1 MMLSLICS
9 SCAFPSH
16 NQIVLDSN
24 GNELST
30 IELLDEIQ
38 LEKPIY
44 LKLIPPSSYEKLNAI
59 EIHFP
64 LKDGLNLLQKDSSFK
79 FEKSKQVLMRFS
91 QLDNNLEEILLDVK
105 GFLKIKQYQL
115 STAQYD
121 LDSFS
126 SKQILFQ
133 YPINL
138 QISNTGIDF
147 NLDYIIHVQPKNLPP
162 YRFQAEVLYALNKE
176 DEGLSN
182 QAYLESKYINNQ
194 KRLPAL
200 KSIQILCQNQ
210 NDSFVQNLKGIELI
224 GIQNQQIIS
233 NRAVSDSNGLLN
245 LSVFEDHLLYQ
256 KNQAFDLKF
265 KTSRDELIAQ
275 WLIPNQDQ
283 NIWENDNENPFI
295 YQLPLIEKLDE
306 DLDHLQIST
315 YAVNPDG
322 SIENMQAW
330 RFKMKQSYQWIDM
343 TPHPNAI
350 DQIEFYQDFFL
361 NHPYQA
367 ESLSTLSPMNIQDD
381 QENQDDQDE
390 NLQVIQV
397 KANHLDQPAYFE
409 KIFRFPKVLSQDHPL
424 KERIQ
429 EQRIL
434 EIKPPADSIYQ
445 ATNMSFDQDQALT
458 SPFMLDLKKI
468 PLKPI
473 VQGKLL
479 NLQQYGLNGISLE
492 IKSLLENQSGTFDV
506 FYPKIL
512 EDGQFNQALAPGE
525 YVVIASQHN
534 QNLISAP
541 YLGYFQVKAEQ
552 KDMLLLKEFAL
563 LPAQLWRNNA
573 VYLHDSLVEY
583 LEDVYTE
590 IYCDLSDIA
599 LLNPNSSADLTQKIK
614 VFSKLSEESQIDLP
628 VHQNLCKI
636 EALSTF

>member
-1 MMLSLICS
+1 MIVSLICD
-9 SCAFPSH
+9 SCAFPSQ
-16 NQIVLDSN
+16 NQIVIDSN
-24 GNELST
+24 GDLPASEL
-30 IELLDEIQ
+30 IDEIQ

-44 LKLIPPSSYEKLNAI
+44 LKLIPPSNYERLNAI

-64 LKDGLNLLQKDSSFK
+64 LKDGFNLLQKDSSFK

-91 QLDNNLEEILLDVK
+91 QLDRNLEEVLLDVK

-147 NLDYIIHVQPKNLPP
+147 NLDYIIHVQPQNLPP
-162 YRFQAEVLYALNKE
+162 YRFQAEVLYTLNKE
-176 DEGLSN
+176 DEGVSN

-200 KSIQILCQNQ
+200 KTIQILCQNQ
-210 NDSFVQNLKGIELI
+210 NDSFIQNLKGIELI
-224 GIQNQQIIS
+224 GIQNQQIIT
-233 NRAVSDSNGLLN
+233 NRNLSDSNGLLN
-245 LSVFEDHLLYQ
+245 LSVFEDDLFYQ
-256 KNQAFDLKF
+256 KSQAFDLKF

-275 WLIPNQDQ
+275 WFIPNRNQS
-283 NIWENDNENPFI
+283 IWENDTENPLT

-306 DLDHLQIST
+306 DLENIQIST
-315 YAVNPDG
+315 YAVKPDG
-322 SIENMQAW
+322 SIENVQAW
-330 RFKMKQSYQWIDM
+330 RFKMKQNYQWIGLS
-343 TPHPNAI
+343 PHPNEI

-361 NHPYQA
+361 SYPYQA
-367 ESLSTLSPMNIQDD
+367 EQLSNLPPRTTQENLDD
-381 QENQDDQDE
+381 QEDNS
-390 NLQVIQV
+390 QVIQV
-397 KANHLDQPAYFE
+397 KPNHLDQPAYFE
-409 KIFRFPKVLSQDHPL
+409 KTFRFPKILSPDHPL
-424 KERIQ
+424 KEMLQ
-429 EQRIL
+429 EQRVL

-445 ATNMSFDQDQALT
+445 ATSIVFDQDQAFDA
-458 SPFMLDLKKI
+458 PFILDLRTI

-479 NLQQYGLNGISLE
+479 NLSKYGFNGISLE
-492 IKSLLENQSGTFDV
+492 IKSLLENQSGTFDL

-512 EDGQFNQALAPGE
+512 EDGQFNQALSPGE
-525 YVVIASQHN
+525 YVVIAYQHN

-541 YLGYFQVKAEQ
+541 YIGYFQVKAEQ
-552 KDMLLLKEFAL
+552 KDILLLKEFAL
-563 LPAQLWRNNA
+563 VPAQIWRNNA

-583 LEDVYTE
+583 LEHVYTE
-590 IYCDLSDIA
+590 IYCDLSDIP
-599 LLNPNSSADLTQKIK
+599 LLNPSTSADLTQKIK
-614 VFSKLSEESQIDLP
+614 VFSKLSEESQVIDLP